1 MPCPW
6 RVRCNCRI
14 SRRKREKNFIET
26 YSLLSE
32 INISYL
38 HVFSY
43 SERRNTK
50 AFIMNNSISQKI
62 RYKRNKIFRRL

>member
-1 MPCPW
+1 MPLACIGSDVIVIVGFPGE
-6 RVRCNCRI
+6 
-14 SRRKREKNFIET
+14 KEKNLIET

-43 SERRNTK
+43 SEK
-50 AFIMNNSISQKI
+50 
-62 RYKRNKIFRRL
+62 YKSFYYE

>member
-1 MPCPW
+1 MPLACIGSDVIVGFPGE
-6 RVRCNCRI
+6 
-14 SRRKREKNFIET
+14 KEKNFIET

-62 RYKRNKIFRRL
+62 RYKRNI